1 MTTNELT
8 AKLTELGFALQSTE
22 ATGTVRE
29 DWPCLAYTV
38 TLSYQGRDVLT
49 TAYHLGTGH
58 VSREEIARV
67 SDNYST
73 PARYAAYY
81 VTVLRKPCAKF
92 VDQKGWVSA
101 IAYAANRCNV
111 KPCLAD
117 VLHSL
122 CVESTPYFTHSTF
135 DDWAGDYDYD
145 TDSRKA
151 LATYEQC
158 IDTGRKLARAV
169 PAHVLEQVQALTADY

>member
-1 MTTNELT
+1 MTTKELT

-22 ATGTVRE
+22 AAGTVKE
-29 DWPCLAYTV
+29 DWTCLAYTV

-49 TAYHLGTGH
+49 TAFHLGTGH

-67 SDNYST
+67 NDHLST

-81 VTVLRKPCAKF
+81 VAALRKPYTKF
-92 VDQKGWVSA
+92 VDQKGWVA
-101 IAYAANRCNV
+101 AVAYAANRCKV
-111 KPCLAD
+111 QPCLAD

-122 CVESTPYFTHSTF
+122 ISDGTAYFTHSTF
-135 DDWAGDYDYD
+135 EDWAADYDYD

-158 IDTGRKLARAV
+158 IDIGRKLARAL
-169 PAHVLEQVQALTADY
+169 PANVLEQVQALTADY

>member
-1 MTTNELT
+1 MNTTELT
-8 AKLTELGFALQSTE
+8 GKLAELGFALESTE
-22 ATGTVRE
+22 ATGIVKE

-38 TLSYQGRDVLT
+38 TLSYQGRGILT

-58 VSREEIARV
+58 VSREDIARV

-81 VTVLRKPCAKF
+81 VTVLRKPYAKF
-92 VDQKGWVSA
+92 VDQNGWVA
-101 IAYAANRCNV
+101 AVAYAANRRNV
-111 KPCLAD
+111 KPHLAD

-122 CVESTPYFTHSTF
+122 CVDSTPYFAHSTF
-135 DDWAGDYDYD
+135 EDWAGEYGYD

-158 IDTGRKLARAV
+158 IDTGRKLARAL
-169 PAHVLEQVQALTADY
+169 PADVLEQVQALTADY